1 MCSVSRARAD
11 SSPLPQAFNRFV
23 ISAGRA
29 WMDGPFF
36 KKYTR
41 NVAGFERRLPTVPV
55 EESKPLPKTGGTN
68 EIRRNSGGDAQC
80 LSRKR
85 LRTTDARK
93 RKHVVFWKWWAQCDR
108 PETTQLKQRGRE
120 CCREQYARPVHVSRY
135 QGCRDFSATVQ
146 HLLRRVF
153 SKCVRRGHTSLSRR
167 ESVEGQ
173 SKARS

>member
-41 NVAGFERRLPTVPV
+41 NVAGFGRRLPTVPV

-68 EIRRNSGGDAQC
+68 EIRWNFGGDAQC
-80 LSRKR
+80 RSRKR

-93 RKHVVFWKWWAQCDR
+93 RKHVVFWKWCAQRDGSK
-108 PETTQLKQRGRE
+108 TAQLE
-120 CCREQYARPVHVSRY
+120 
-135 QGCRDFSATVQ
+135 
-146 HLLRRVF
+146 
-153 SKCVRRGHTSLSRR
+153 
-167 ESVEGQ
+167 
-173 SKARS
+173 

>member
-41 NVAGFERRLPTVPV
+41 NVAGFGRRLPTVPV

-68 EIRRNSGGDAQC
+68 ERSFHEAHTFS
-80 LSRKR
+80 LSSCPCIF
-85 LRTTDARK
+85 L
-93 RKHVVFWKWWAQCDR
+93 DR
-108 PETTQLKQRGRE
+108 PNDV
-120 CCREQYARPVHVSRY
+120 RP
-135 QGCRDFSATVQ
+135 
-146 HLLRRVF
+146 
-153 SKCVRRGHTSLSRR
+153 
-167 ESVEGQ
+167 GQ
-173 SKARS
+173 SSETSVSCTVLLQHQQPDLYTRRL

>member
-41 NVAGFERRLPTVPV
+41 NVAGFGRRLPTVRV
-55 EESKPLPKTGGTN
+55 EESKSLPKTGGTN
-68 EIRRNSGGDAQC
+68 EIRRNFGGDAQC
-80 LSRKR
+80 RSRKR

-93 RKHVVFWKWWAQCDR
+93 RKHVVFRNCRRQHDR
-108 PETTQLKQRGRE
+108 PQAAQHKHRSGGSCWER
-120 CCREQYARPVHVSRY
+120 YARPVHLSSD
-135 QGCRDFSATVQ
+135 QGER
-146 HLLRRVF
+146 
-153 SKCVRRGHTSLSRR
+153 K
-167 ESVEGQ
+167 
-173 SKARS
+173 